1 MAKISMTGLLEQRK
15 RVFYGW
21 WIAIAGAIQD
31 AIKGGTFNEGFL
43 FYFLPITRDFGIA
56 RAATSLP
63 FSMAKLEG
71 AFEGPLVGYL
81 IDRFGPRVMVMAGG
95 FIAGLGF
102 ILLSFTHNYLFFL
115 IVFVGVLSLGFK
127 AGFNHAM
134 MAAINQW
141 FIRRKGLAMSVVST
155 GSAVGGLV
163 ITPLVAVTV
172 FTQGWRTAAF
182 ISGLAIWLIVIPLAL
197 LVKRSPED
205 VGLLPD
211 GRTRPTDAGR
221 SAASR
226 VLETAIDAD
235 FTTREA
241 MRTPTFWVFTMAQ
254 SFRNTAHGGIIVHLV
269 PIIVWK
275 GIDEQNAIYFVEFM
289 LFSVLG
295 LRLFMGWWG
304 DLWSRQ
310 KVATIGV
317 TLGALGLVLLS
328 RGTGQWWQVAAF
340 IFLLACAESINSNAN
355 AIVGDFFGRK
365 SFATVR
371 GWMGLVSSIIPI
383 PAPVFTGWVFDQTQS
398 YAFAIFPFAGAY
410 LLSAMLFWLTPRPRP
425 PSRTLRPAPE
435 ATQAMPERQSL

>member
-1 MAKISMTGLLEQRK
+1 MANMSITGLLEQRK

-63 FSMAKLEG
+63 FSIAKLEG

-95 FIAGLGF
+95 LIAGLGF
-102 ILLSFTHNYLFFL
+102 ILLSFTHSYLFFL

-141 FIRRKGLAMSVVST
+141 FIRRKGLAMSIVST

-163 ITPLVAVTV
+163 ITPLVALAV
-172 FTQGWRTAAF
+172 FTLGWRSTAF

-197 LVKRSPED
+197 LVKRSPEE

-211 GRTRPTDAGR
+211 GRTRPADAGR
-221 SAASR
+221 SSVSR
-226 VLETAIDAD
+226 ARETSDGAD
-235 FTTREA
+235 FTVREA
-241 MRTPTFWVFTMAQ
+241 IRTPAFWFFTMAQ

-269 PIIVWK
+269 PIMVWK
-275 GIDEQNAIYFVEFM
+275 GIDEQNAIYYVEFM

-304 DLWSRQ
+304 DSWSRQ

-328 RGTGQWWQVAAF
+328 QGSGQWWQVATF
-340 IFLLACAESINSNAN
+340 VFLLAGAESINSNAN
-355 AIVGDFFGRK
+355 AMVGDFFGRK

-371 GWMGLVSSIIPI
+371 GWIGLVASIIPI
-383 PAPVFTGWVFDQTQS
+383 PAPVFTGWVYDQTQS
-398 YAFAIFPFAGAY
+398 YSLAIFPFVGAY
-410 LLSAMLFWLTPRPRP
+410 LLSALLFWLTPKPRLP
-425 PSRTLRPAPE
+425 LRAPRVVPE
-435 ATQAMPERQSL
+435 ASETIVEQTH

>member
-1 MAKISMTGLLEQRK
+1 
-15 RVFYGW
+15 
-21 WIAIAGAIQD
+21 
-31 AIKGGTFNEGFL
+31 
-43 FYFLPITRDFGIA
+43 
-56 RAATSLP
+56 
-63 FSMAKLEG
+63 
-71 AFEGPLVGYL
+71 
-81 IDRFGPRVMVMAGG
+81 MVVAGG

-102 ILLSFTHNYLFFL
+102 ILLSFTHNYLYFL

-141 FIRRKGLAMSVVST
+141 FIRRKGLAMSIVST

-172 FTQGWRTAAF
+172 LTMGWRTAAF

-197 LVKRSPED
+197 LVKRSPEE

-211 GRTRPTDAGR
+211 GRRPPPDAGR
-221 SAASR
+221 SSVSSAR
-226 VLETAIDAD
+226 ETADEAD

-241 MRTPTFWVFTMAQ
+241 MRTPTFWFFTMAQ

-269 PIIVWK
+269 PIMVWT
-275 GIDEQNAIYFVEFM
+275 GIDEENTIYFVEFM
-289 LFSVLG
+289 LFAVLV
-295 LRLFMGWWG
+295 LRLSMGWWG

-317 TLGALGLVLLS
+317 TLGALGLVVLS
-328 RGTGQWWQVAAF
+328 RGSGQWWQVAAF
-340 IFLLACAESINSNAN
+340 ILLLSCAESINSNAN
-355 AIVGDFFGRK
+355 AMVGDFFGRK

-371 GWMGLVSSIIPI
+371 GWMGLVASIIPI

-410 LLSAMLFWLTPRPRP
+410 LLSAILFWITPRPRP
-425 PSRTLRPAPE
+425 PIRLRSPE
-435 ATQAMPERQSL
+435 SGVSQATVAQSLENSGI

>member
-1 MAKISMTGLLEQRK
+1 MANLSITGLLEQRK

-63 FSMAKLEG
+63 FSIAKLEG

-81 IDRFGPRVMVMAGG
+81 IDRFGPRVMVVAGG

-141 FIRRKGLAMSVVST
+141 FIRRKGLAMSIVST

-163 ITPLVAVTV
+163 ITPLVAVAV
-172 FTQGWRTAAF
+172 FTLGWRSAAF

-211 GRTRPTDAGR
+211 GRTRPPVAGR
-221 SAASR
+221 STVSRAS
-226 VLETAIDAD
+226 EAPDGAD
-235 FTTREA
+235 FTVREA
-241 MRTPTFWVFTMAQ
+241 VRTPAFWFFAMAQ
-254 SFRNTAHGGIIVHLV
+254 SFRNAAHGGIIVHLV
-269 PIIVWK
+269 PIMVWK
-275 GIDEQNAIYFVEFM
+275 GIDEQNAIYFIEFM

-310 KVATIGV
+310 RVATIGV
-317 TLGALGLVLLS
+317 TLGALGLVVLS
-328 RGTGQWWQVAAF
+328 RSSGQWWQVAGF
-340 IFLLACAESINSNAN
+340 IFLLACAESVNSNAN

-371 GWMGLVSSIIPI
+371 GWIGLVSSIIPI

-398 YAFAIFPFAGAY
+398 YAFAIIPFAGAY
-410 LLSAMLFWLTPRPRP
+410 LLSALLFWLTPRPRP
-425 PSRTLRPAPE
+425 PLRTPRAAPQTSDTVME
-435 ATQAMPERQSL
+435 QTH

>member
-1 MAKISMTGLLEQRK
+1 MANISLSGLLDRRK
-15 RVFYGW
+15 RVFFGW

-43 FYFLPITRDFGIA
+43 FYFLPITRDFGIV

-63 FSMAKLEG
+63 FSLAKLEG

-81 IDRFGPRVMVMAGG
+81 IDRFGPRIMVVAGG

-141 FIRRKGLAMSVVST
+141 FIRRKGLAMSIVST

-163 ITPLVAVTV
+163 ITPLIAVTII
-172 FTQGWRTAAF
+172 TQGWRVAAL

-211 GRTRPTDAGR
+211 GRTRPPDSGR
-221 SAASR
+221 SSVSR
-226 VLETAIDAD
+226 VPDTADEAD

-241 MRTPTFWVFTMAQ
+241 MRTPTFWLFTMAQ

-269 PIIVWK
+269 PIMVWK
-275 GIDEQNAIYFVEFM
+275 GIEEQNTIYFVEFM
-289 LFSVLG
+289 LFSVLV
-295 LRLFMGWWG
+295 LRLTMGWWG

-328 RGTGQWWQVAAF
+328 RGSGQWWQVAGF
-340 IFLLACAESINSNAN
+340 IFLLSCAESINSNAN
-355 AIVGDFFGRK
+355 AMVGDFFGRK

-371 GWMGLVSSIIPI
+371 GWMGLVASIIPI
-383 PAPVFTGWVFDQTQS
+383 PAPVFTGWVYDQTES
-398 YAFAIFPFAGAY
+398 YMFAIFPFAGAY
-410 LLSAMLFWLTPRPRP
+410 ILSAILFWITPRPRP
-425 PSRTLRPAPE
+425 PLRRLSPE
-435 ATQAMPERQSL
+435 PGASQTVVGQAE

>member
-1 MAKISMTGLLEQRK
+1 MANVSIAGLLEQRK

-63 FSMAKLEG
+63 FSIAKLEG
-71 AFEGPLVGYL
+71 AFEGPVVGYL
-81 IDRFGPRVMVMAGG
+81 IDRFGPRVMVVAGG

-102 ILLSFTHNYLFFL
+102 ILLSFTHNFLFFL

-141 FIRRKGLAMSVVST
+141 FIRRKGLAMSIVST
-155 GSAVGGLV
+155 GSAVGGRV
-163 ITPLVAVTV
+163 ITPLVAGAVLTL
-172 FTQGWRTAAF
+172 GWRSAAF

-211 GRTRPTDAGR
+211 GRTRPANAGR
-221 SAASR
+221 SSVSR
-226 VLETAIDAD
+226 ARETADGAD
-235 FTTREA
+235 FTVREA
-241 MRTPTFWVFTMAQ
+241 MRTPAFWFFTMAR
-254 SFRNTAHGGIIVHLV
+254 SFRNAAHGGIIVHLV
-269 PIIVWK
+269 PIMVWK
-275 GIDEQNAIYFVEFM
+275 GIDEQNAIYFIEFM

-304 DLWSRQ
+304 DFWSRQ

-317 TLGALGLVLLS
+317 TLGALGLVVLS
-328 RGTGQWWQVAAF
+328 RGSGQWWQVAAF
-340 IFLLACAESINSNAN
+340 VFLLACAESINSNAN

-371 GWMGLVSSIIPI
+371 GWIGLVSSIIPI

-398 YAFAIFPFAGAY
+398 YTFAIFPFIGAY
-410 LLSAMLFWLTPRPRP
+410 LLSALLFWLTPRPRP
-425 PSRTLRPAPE
+425 PLRTLRVMPE
-435 ATQAMPERQSL
+435 ASDAMMEQTH